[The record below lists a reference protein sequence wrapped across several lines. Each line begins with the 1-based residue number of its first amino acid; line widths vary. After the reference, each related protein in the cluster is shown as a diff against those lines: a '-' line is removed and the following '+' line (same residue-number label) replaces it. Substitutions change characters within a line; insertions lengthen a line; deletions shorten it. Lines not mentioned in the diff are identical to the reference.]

1 MFEVHATAPGFFY
14 FCLLAKSIEGRWSH
28 IFHELLQTILSLSFC
43 PAVKV
48 FPFWMLVA
56 PGFHVLYG
64 TWSSVL
70 RTGSDLL
77 LTYKLGA

>member
-14 FCLLAKSIEGRWSH
+14 FCLLAKSIEGNWSP
-28 IFHELLQTILSLSFC
+28 IFQELLQTLLSSSFC

-56 PGFHVLYG
+56 PGLQVLYG
-64 TWSSVL
+64 T
-70 RTGSDLL
+70 
-77 LTYKLGA
+77 